1 MHKEDLNKF
10 IDFLSI
16 LILIF
21 FVLSTTEIL
30 GIMGEDDYYIFSGY
44 SWIVLPV
51 CLLYFRGYFLYRYPK
66 SRRDRY
72 NS

>member
-51 CLLYFRGYFLYRYPK
+51 CLLYFRRYYLYRYPK